1 LVGSIG
7 SEKSQFQG
15 DNQSGQVAGST
26 AVGGIG
32 LNYAYG
38 PWELSGA
45 LDTAYGW
52 YRSTRIVTVGD
63 ESGTA
68 DANPRQWQMGLH
80 LHSGYSFALSNTLY
94 AKPFVDGHAIRVT
107 DDAFT
112 EEGTSP
118 FRLAVDGRTDTTWL
132 GETGVEFGAHL
143 PLNSG
148 AELHPYVSAA
158 AEFNRDQAWMTT
170 AHFADVASGPD
181 FNLATAGPGTLGR
194 FVLGADLIHSDH
206 LSFSLAYQPEVGRGY
221 SAQGGTAR
229 FSYTF

>member
-1 LVGSIG
+1 V
-7 SEKSQFQG
+7 
-15 DNQSGQVAGST
+15 
-26 AVGGIG
+26 G
-32 LNYAYG
+32 LNYANG

-52 YRSTRIVTVGD
+52 YSSTRIVTIGD

-68 DANPRQWQMGLH
+68 DAKPRQWQVGLH

-107 DDAFT
+107 DEAFT
-112 EEGTSP
+112 EGGTSP

-143 PLNSG
+143 PMQAG

-158 AEFNRDQAWMTT
+158 AEFNRDRAWTT
-170 AHFADVASGPD
+170 SAHFADLTTGPD
-181 FNLATAGPGTLGR
+181 FSMATAGPGTLGR
-194 FVLGADLIHSDH
+194 FVLGADLIHSTH
-206 LSFSLAYQPEVGRGY
+206 LSFSLAYEPEIGRGY
-221 SAQGGTAR
+221 SSQGGAAR
-229 FSYTF
+229 VSYTF